1 MCCLLSSSSARLPE
15 STGRDTIFII
25 SRSVLVASGLFHL
38 NLQMC
43 AKYSIVFNDTKVLG
57 RCYDKWVSN
66 GEAGIYVQNT

>member
-1 MCCLLSSSSARLPE
+1 MCCLLSSSSSGLPE
-15 STGRDTIFII
+15 STGRDAIFII

-43 AKYSIVFNDTKVLG
+43 AKYSIIFNDTKFWG

-66 GEAGIYVQNT
+66 GEAGMYVQNK